1 MNTNFNIFFLFLF
14 YFLII
19 FSITG
24 FGLCFSSVVFKKHK
38 NFNIGYN
45 GIFGL
50 FFSSIYSYISSN
62 FFAHSLLHNS
72 FFNFIGI
79 FLFIY
84 YFFTDKKKK
93 KLLSFYISFFNI
105 IYLHFS
111 TQGA

>member
-1 MNTNFNIFFLFLF
+1 MNTHFNIFFLFSF

-24 FGLCFSSVVFKKHK
+24 FGLLFTSTVLKKHK

-50 FFSSIYSYISSN
+50 FFASIYSYISSN

-72 FFNFIGI
+72 LFNFIGI
-79 FLFIY
+79 FLFLY
-84 YFFTDKKKK
+84 YFITDKKKK
-93 KLLSFYISFFNI
+93 KLLSFFISLFNI
-105 IYLHFS
+105 IYFHFGS
-111 TQGA
+111 

>member
-24 FGLCFSSVVFKKHK
+24 FGLFFSSIVFKKNK

-50 FFSSIYSYISSN
+50 FFASIYSYISSN

-79 FLFIY
+79 FLFVY
-84 YFFTDKKKK
+84 YFVTDKKKK
-93 KLLSFYISFFNI
+93 IIIFFY
-105 IYLHFS
+105 
-111 TQGA
+111 